1 MKKTMMMLA
10 LLFAV
15 ATGMK
20 AQDAN
25 PQDTMPLYKGAMVD
39 TFNSSS
45 EEWRPFEEL
54 MAKKS
59 LVTYREGKDEVTG
72 LTLYNVKVVLW
83 EYKNQPGEEE
93 DMKLFMNILRVMID
107 NDDQSYK
114 KVYLHKGVGGA
125 FKMSV
130 LGEDYVMR
138 ENAGTNFLLLTVK
151 HATDPNLKVTYA
163 INIRD
168 DASGTISSCTL
179 YRICEPIMGGL
190 SVMREEPKSKM
201 SVEMRPIVAPELAPG
216 VYVKQVQI
224 REYKAL
230 LKNLNEDISLLE
242 LNKENA
248 NNAKERKACQ
258 KQINQLRK
266 QCVQVYDKIGQLISE
281 ISILP

>member
-1 MKKTMMMLA
+1 MKKTMMLLA
-10 LLFAV
+10 MLFAV

-25 PQDTMPLYKGAMVD
+25 PQDTMPLYKGAMVE
-39 TFNSSS
+39 TFNYSS

-54 MAKKS
+54 MAKNVVS
-59 LVTYREGKDEVTG
+59 YQEGKDEVTG
-72 LTLYNVKVVLW
+72 QILYNVKVALW
-83 EYKNQPGEEE
+83 KYNNQPEKAE
-93 DMKLFMNILRVMID
+93 DMKLFMNILRVILD
-107 NDDQSYK
+107 NDNQPYK

-190 SVMREEPKSKM
+190 SVMREEPTKM
-201 SVEMRPIVAPELAPG
+201 SGEMRPVVAPDLS
-216 VYVKQVQI
+216 VKQAQI
-224 REYKAL
+224 REYRGL
-230 LKNLNEDISLLE
+230 LQELTAQMGTLE
-242 LNKENA
+242 RGKRLTFSKR
-248 NNAKERKACQ
+248 ERKAYQ
-258 KQINQLRK
+258 KQINQLQK
-266 QCVQVYDKIGQLISE
+266 QVLQVNDNIRQLISE
-281 ISILP
+281 MSK

>member
-1 MKKTMMMLA
+1 MKKTMMLLA
-10 LLFAV
+10 MLFAV

-25 PQDTMPLYKGAMVD
+25 PQDTMPHYKGAMVD

-93 DMKLFMNILRVMID
+93 DMKLFMNIMRVMID

-114 KVYLHKGVGGA
+114 KVYLHKRVGGP
-125 FKMSV
+125 FKMSI

-138 ENAGTNFLLLTVK
+138 ENAGSNFLLRTVK

-190 SVMREEPKSKM
+190 SVMREEPTKM
-201 SVEMRPIVAPELAPG
+201 SGEMRPVVAPDLS
-216 VYVKQVQI
+216 VKQAQI
-224 REYKAL
+224 REYRGL
-230 LKNLNEDISLLE
+230 LQELTAQMGTLE
-242 LNKENA
+242 RGKRLTFSKR
-248 NNAKERKACQ
+248 ERKAYQ
-258 KQINQLRK
+258 KQINQLQK
-266 QCVQVYDKIGQLISE
+266 QVLQVNDNIRQLISE
-281 ISILP
+281 MSK

>member
-1 MKKTMMMLA
+1 MKKTMMLLA
-10 LLFAV
+10 MLFAV

-20 AQDAN
+20 AKDVV
-25 PQDTMPLYKGAMVD
+25 PQDTMPLYKGAMVE
-39 TFNSSS
+39 TFNSSN

-93 DMKLFMNILRVMID
+93 DMKLFMNIMRVMIGND
-107 NDDQSYK
+107 NQPYK

-190 SVMREEPKSKM
+190 SVMREEPTKM
-201 SVEMRPIVAPELAPG
+201 LGEMRPIVAPELS
-216 VYVKQVQI
+216 VKQAQI
-224 REYKAL
+224 REYRGL
-230 LKNLNEDISLLE
+230 LQELTAQMGTLE
-242 LNKENA
+242 RGKRLTFSKR
-248 NNAKERKACQ
+248 ERKAYQ
-258 KQINQLRK
+258 KQINQLQKQVLQVNDNIRK
-266 QCVQVYDKIGQLISE
+266 LISE
-281 ISILP
+281 MSK